1 MKAEDITFVITTFK
15 SESIIFDCINSL
27 PESSPKIIVENS
39 GNKLM
44 KEELEKKYNNLSCF
58 IMDSNLGYGR
68 ANNLGIKKSKTDY
81 VFILNPDAKLPKNSL
96 SKIIDIVKDQDFC
109 IASPLES
116 DKNNIKFNEKK
127 FIDVDFVKGYAMLLN
142 LKKINFGY
150 FDEKIFLYLE
160 EIDLCKR
167 AINNNQ
173 RVLLLNVKIDHAGGF
188 SHGSRDDIE
197 MEKSRN
203 WHWMWSKFYYNK
215 KHFGYIIAFLKTTP
229 NFLSSFVKVIF
240 YFIFKNKLKQNIYS
254 MRMLGLLASYLNKES
269 YYRPFKKD

>member
-215 KHFGYIIAFLKTTP
+215 KHFGIVFSVIKILP
-229 NFLSSFVKVIF
+229 NLLSALFKSLIF
-240 YFIFKNKLKQNIYS
+240 YFFNKRKSEIYLKRLSGILNS
-254 MRMLGLLASYLNKES
+254 FLGKKSW
-269 YYRPFKKD
+269 YRPSLD